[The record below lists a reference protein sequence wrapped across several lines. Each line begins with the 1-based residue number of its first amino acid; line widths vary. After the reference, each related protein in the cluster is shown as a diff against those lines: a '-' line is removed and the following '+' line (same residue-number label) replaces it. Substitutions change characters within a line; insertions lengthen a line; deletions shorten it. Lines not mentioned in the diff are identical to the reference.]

1 MSDRRYS
8 EQEVAEIFKQAAEA
22 QHTGRRQLPAGEG
35 MTLTDLQEIGREVG
49 IPTELVAQAAG
60 ALERGGLPASRR
72 FLGLPLGVG
81 RTVELER
88 RLTDAEW
95 ERLVVDLRE
104 TFDARGK
111 VSSDGS
117 FRQWTNGNLQALL
130 EPTPTGQQLRLRTVN
145 GNAQGAMLMG
155 LGLVGFAFA
164 LTIPVA
170 IAKSLADAVPL
181 FMMLGLTGMGLF
193 GFGALRLPRW
203 AQNRARQMEG
213 VAARLTLLANSPPTD
228 RLSPPD
234 D

>member
-49 IPTELVAQAAG
+49 IPAELVAQAAG
-60 ALERGGLPASRR
+60 ALERGGVPASRR

-88 RLTDAEW
+88 RLTDEEW
-95 ERLVVDLRE
+95 DGLVVDLRE
-104 TFDARGK
+104 TFNARG
-111 VSSDGS
+111 VVRVEGS
-117 FRQWTNGNLQALL
+117 LRQWTNGNLHALL
-130 EPTPTGQQLRLRTVN
+130 EPTSAGQRLRLRTLN
-145 GNAQGAMLMG
+145 GNARSLLT
-155 LGLVGFAFA
+155 LGLSGIVFSATIGVAAAF
-164 LTIPVA
+164 TG
-170 IAKSLADAVPL
+170 SLGNAAEVLAPL
-181 FMMLGLTGMGLF
+181 ALF
-193 GFGALRLPRW
+193 GAGMFGLGALRLPRW

-228 RLSPPD
+228 RLSPSD

>member
-1 MSDRRYS
+1 
-8 EQEVAEIFKQAAEA
+8 
-22 QHTGRRQLPAGEG
+22 
-35 MTLTDLQEIGREVG
+35 
-49 IPTELVAQAAG
+49 
-60 ALERGGLPASRR
+60 
-72 FLGLPLGVG
+72 
-81 RTVELER
+81 
-88 RLTDAEW
+88 
-95 ERLVVDLRE
+95 
-104 TFDARGK
+104 
-111 VSSDGS
+111 
-117 FRQWTNGNLQALL
+117 
-130 EPTPTGQQLRLRTVN
+130 
-145 GNAQGAMLMG
+145 
-155 LGLVGFAFA
+155 